1 MPDETDPQRSHGK
14 KGDPAVTPI
23 DVIVVRDIMS
33 DITDRIPP
41 QMPINRILHE
51 FSTLKC
57 ADLVVV
63 DEDGKFL
70 GVVSPFDLVNHVNPS
85 MGVRSGKK
93 APCIECMMRG
103 DALVA
108 EDLMSRSHMTVTDET
123 PVVEA
128 LRLLERYRQPDL
140 VVIDEEGI
148 AIGMLGICSIISHL
162 RLVGHL

>member
-1 MPDETDPQRSHGK
+1 MPEERDPQDLHEK
-14 KGDPAVTPI
+14 EGDPGVTPI
-23 DVIVVRDIMS
+23 QDIVVRDIMS
-33 DITDRIPP
+33 DIPDRIPP
-41 QMPINRILHE
+41 QMPIDRILHD

-57 ADLVVV
+57 TDLVVV
-63 DEDGKFL
+63 DGDGKFL

-108 EDLMSRSHMTVTDET
+108 EDLMSRSHMTVNEKT

-128 LRLLERYRQPDL
+128 LRLLERYSQPDL
-140 VVIDEEGI
+140 VVIDDEGI
-148 AIGMLGICSIISHL
+148 AIGMLGICGIISHL